1 MNVPDA
7 ALLTYAINL
16 VYVLTGVGLIYL
28 VFSLFLTWLVQQ
40 IPRNPVT
47 DPPRWGTIT
56 DTMIPAI
63 DGGYLE
69 VWRID
74 PKGPSRDIVV
84 FAHGWGRNRD
94 RMVKRAKIFAE
105 WGFTTVMHSARDHG
119 NSSPK
124 QCVNAVRFA
133 EDITSVILW
142 VGEPVL
148 LYGHS
153 AGSAGAII
161 AAARQPSMVRML
173 FLEASYAHTR
183 EALLSLY
190 HWVHPAFGKLFG
202 HMIVFWMDI
211 FYKGALSLYSP
222 ARIASQISMPVM
234 IIHGE
239 KDRRFP
245 VSFALN
251 LKDSFVHG
259 KVACYIAKD
268 TGHSG
273 ASKTKGYGPAV
284 KSFIDA
290 CLHHPPQG

>member
-1 MNVPDA
+1 MDVPDD
-7 ALLTYAINL
+7 ALLQYVMNL
-16 VYVLTGVGLIYL
+16 VYVLTGIGLIYL
-28 VFSLFLTWLVQQ
+28 LVTLFLTWLVQQ

-47 DPPRWGTIT
+47 DPPRWGTLT

-74 PKGPSRDIVV
+74 PEGPSRGIVV

-94 RMVKRAKIFAE
+94 RMVKRAQIFAR

-124 QCVNAVRFA
+124 QCMNAVRFA
-133 EDITSVILW
+133 EDIASVIKW

-161 AAARQPSMVRML
+161 AAAGHPSMVRLL

-190 HWVHPAFGKLFG
+190 RWIHPAFGKLFG
-202 HMIVFWMDI
+202 PMIVFWMDI
-211 FYKGALSLYSP
+211 FYKGALSIYSP
-222 ARIASQISMPVM
+222 ARIASQITMPVM

-245 VSFALN
+245 VSFALK
-251 LKDSFVHG
+251 LKQCFVDS
-259 KVACYIAKD
+259 KVAIYIAKGA
-268 TGHSG
+268 GHSG
-273 ASKTKGYGPAV
+273 ASKTKGYEPAV

-290 CLHHPPQG
+290 YLDRAPQ